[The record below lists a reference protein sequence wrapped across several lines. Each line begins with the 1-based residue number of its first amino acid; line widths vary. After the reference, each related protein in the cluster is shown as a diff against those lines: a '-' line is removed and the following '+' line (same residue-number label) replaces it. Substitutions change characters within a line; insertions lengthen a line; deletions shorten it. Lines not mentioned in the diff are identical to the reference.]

1 MEVLWHG
8 LEMVKWSVQTRSR
21 YCRTPGSR
29 CQETAPEWWWHW
41 LVSDYLMLDNM
52 FVLSTPSTQS
62 SMSSILSILR
72 VSTHKSLMNKIGAAN
87 VMALQK
93 LEHFWNANS
102 LWTDADL
109 WLQWCKTIS
118 VYKKLWPWCTNSVLK
133 QRFHVIVERMVWEE
147 HEEWIILF
155 YYSYSSHILQHRHWH
170 NIAAASAS
178 IGLFYQGLWALSY
191 HCSHPKESGRQSPW
205 LTLPI
210 DPRHQTEYIN
220 MSAPM
225 MGYWDISKH
234 LSKYWNLVKYQ
245 HHPQTLLCSIVCE
258 VHSIYHHHYVDI
270 ISSCRRWEVPIN

>member
-1 MEVLWHG
+1 
-8 LEMVKWSVQTRSR
+8 MVKWSVQIHSR
-21 YCRTPGSR
+21 CCRTPGSM
-29 CQETAPEWWWHW
+29 CQETALEWWWHW

-72 VSTHKSLMNKIGAAN
+72 VSTHKSLMNTIGAAN

-118 VYKKLWPWCTNSVLK
+118 VYKKLWPWCTNSVLE
-133 QRFHVIVERMVWEE
+133 QRGFMLLLR
-147 HEEWIILF
+147 EWCDRSMKSGLYSFIILIPHT
-155 YYSYSSHILQHRHWH
+155 YCSTDRHWH

-205 LTLPI
+205 LILPI

-270 ISSCRRWEVPIN
+270 ISSCRRWGGIAIVPIN